1 MSSRY
6 TLSPSQQLVTS
17 ENLQWMRAT
26 VMVLNFLYC
35 RGRLKPTGVPMAP
48 SLCENQKEVIR
59 NLGKK
64 SNAGVHERYRLP
76 TLEEVKMLKDE
87 NVEELGAP
95 VRVPKDLHATKI
107 IAAVAAWSDWGHT
120 SSVSIASLLD
130 GRLLEAVRDP
140 TGCTVAA

>member
-1 MSSRY
+1 
-6 TLSPSQQLVTS
+6 
-17 ENLQWMRAT
+17 
-26 VMVLNFLYC
+26 
-35 RGRLKPTGVPMAP
+35 
-48 SLCENQKEVIR
+48 
-59 NLGKK
+59 
-64 SNAGVHERYRLP
+64 VHERYRLP